1 MFKKVKEDAIL
12 PTRGSKYAA
21 CVDVYANE
29 DVVIEAG
36 ETQVVGLG
44 IAIDYTA
51 IKMNYLVNHYN
62 SKFYADAL
70 YNEFKEDFNKWVE
83 SDFYGDF
90 ELEMPYSEIDKKY
103 INWREYE
110 EKYGKEYTED
120 IVYEFAKLDIGKYE
134 NFRKSHYLQLSLR
147 SSLGKK
153 GLIMPHGVGVVDL
166 DYRDEIKMV
175 IHNPVDI
182 VTVYSL
188 QENSNP
194 SFIEIKKGD
203 KIGQITLLEHKS
215 YLFGIDSEDERIGG
229 FGSTGA

>member
-1 MFKKVKEDAIL
+1 MFKKVTEDAIL

-29 DVVIEAG
+29 DVFIGAG

-44 IAIDYTA
+44 IAIDEEAMLDGIHSIYT
-51 IKMNYLVNHYN
+51 NYGM
-62 SKFYADAL
+62 DA
-70 YNEFKEDFNKWVE
+70 KH
-83 SDFYGDF
+83 
-90 ELEMPYSEIDKKY
+90 
-103 INWREYE
+103 
-110 EKYGKEYTED
+110 
-120 IVYEFAKLDIGKYE
+120 KLDYFFKT
-134 NFRKSHYLQLSLR
+134 NYLQLMLR

-153 GLIMPHGVGVVDL
+153 GLILPNGVGVIDL

-215 YLFGIDSEDERIGG
+215 YLFGIGTDEERVGG
-229 FGSTGA
+229 FGSTGER